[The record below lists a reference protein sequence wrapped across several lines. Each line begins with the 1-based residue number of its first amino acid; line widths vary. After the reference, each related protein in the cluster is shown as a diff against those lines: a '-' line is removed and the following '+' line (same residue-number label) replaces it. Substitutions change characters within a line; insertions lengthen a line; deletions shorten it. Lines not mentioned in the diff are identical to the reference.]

1 LFFIGFL
8 YRRKI
13 ANACASKKQT
23 DNFEETN
30 TKNPL
35 SNFDKLDE
43 DERTAVLEHI
53 QTVCKNVPK
62 IWHILT
68 DIDDTIKVSSTG
80 GTNVKYQITQFIQV
94 LFLFMK
100 K

>member
-1 LFFIGFL
+1 MPVPLTPPGSGGSGGIGGSSNSSSGLSSGATAGIVIAVLAGALLFFIGFL

-13 ANACASKKQT
+13 ANACASKKQN

-43 DERTAVLEHI
+43 DDEDR
-53 QTVCKNVPK
+53 
-62 IWHILT
+62 
-68 DIDDTIKVSSTG
+68 
-80 GTNVKYQITQFIQV
+80 
-94 LFLFMK
+94 
-100 K
+100 